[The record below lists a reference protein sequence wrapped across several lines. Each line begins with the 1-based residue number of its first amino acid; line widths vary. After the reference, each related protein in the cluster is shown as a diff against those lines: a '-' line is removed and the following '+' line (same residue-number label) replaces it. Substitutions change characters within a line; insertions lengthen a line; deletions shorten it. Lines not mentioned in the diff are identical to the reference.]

1 MLYRLAQM
9 GGLDVVRIRQIGD
22 RSGHAQHPMACPGR
36 EMQALDG
43 GAQQALVGGS
53 EATVAFHVL
62 RPEVL
67 IGAVAALQLPM
78 PGAFDTG
85 AYRGAFLT
93 FEGR

>member
-9 GGLDVVRIRQIGD
+9 VGLDVVRVRQIGD
-22 RSGHAQHPMACPGR
+22 GSGHAQHAMACPGR

-43 GAQQALVGGS
+43 RAEQALVGGP
-53 EATVAFHVL
+53 EATMAFHIPCPQVS
-62 RPEVL
+62 
-67 IGAVAALQLPM
+67 IGAVAALQLPT

-93 FEGR
+93 CEGR